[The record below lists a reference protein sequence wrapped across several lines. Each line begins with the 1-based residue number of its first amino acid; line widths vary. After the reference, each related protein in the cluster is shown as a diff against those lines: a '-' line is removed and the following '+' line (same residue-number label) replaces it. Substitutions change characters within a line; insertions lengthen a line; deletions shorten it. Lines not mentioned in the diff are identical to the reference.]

1 MVHAHIIGA
10 GVAGLSSAVH
20 ILKRGGRVTLHESAG
35 HAGGRCR
42 SFDDA
47 ALGCRI
53 DNGNHLLLSG
63 NAAALEYLALIGAE
77 DGLAGP
83 EKAVFPFLDLQTGA
97 RWTVEMGPGGIPW
110 WIFSAARRVPGSRP
124 ADYLRALRLAWAG
137 DDATV
142 ADCLGADN
150 LLFKRFWEPLA
161 VAVLNTAADEGA
173 ASLLWP
179 VIRETFGRGEAACRP
194 LIARVGLSE
203 SFVDPALRFF
213 AGRRAGFLANH
224 RLRALRLDGDRV
236 AALVFDGDDVVL
248 TVEDAVVLAVPPRI
262 AAELVPDLVVPDES
276 RAIVNG
282 HFRLPA
288 ASGDFSFLGLVGGVA
303 QWLFVRG
310 DVASVTVSA
319 ADTLADD
326 EAGTIAARLW
336 SEVRRALGVG
346 GATPPAYRIVKE
358 KRATFAQTP
367 AQVRRRPPTRTRWKN
382 LFLAGDWTQTGLP
395 ATIEGGIRSGRQ
407 AAEAMI
413 LAGSRP

>member
-1 MVHAHIIGA
+1 MGNAHIIGA
-10 GVAGLSSAVH
+10 GVAGLATAVH
-20 ILKRGGRVTLHESAG
+20 LLTRGGKVTLHESAG

-63 NAAALEYLALIGAE
+63 NRAALEYLALIGAE

-83 EKAVFPFLDLQTGA
+83 GKAAYPFLDLRTGE
-97 RWTVEMGPGGIPW
+97 RWTVEMGAGRVPW
-110 WIFSAARRVPGSRP
+110 WIFSRARRVPGSRP
-124 ADYLRALRLAWAG
+124 ADYLSALRLAWAG
-137 DDATV
+137 ETATV
-142 ADCLGADN
+142 AECLGADN
-150 LLFKRFWEPLA
+150 PLFKRFWEPLA

-179 VIRETFGRGEAACRP
+179 VVRETFGRGEAACRP

-203 SFVDPALRFF
+203 SFVDPALRFL
-213 AGRRAGFLANH
+213 AERRAEFVANH
-224 RLRALRLDGDRV
+224 RLRALGLEGDRV
-236 AALVFDGDDVVL
+236 TALKFDGGDVAL
-248 TVEDAVVLAVPPRI
+248 AGGDAVVLAVPPRN
-262 AAELVPDLVVPDES
+262 AAELVPGLVVPDSS

-319 ADTLADD
+319 ADTLAEDD
-326 EAGTIAARLW
+326 AAAIADRLW
-336 SEVRRALGVG
+336 DEVCRALGL
-346 GATPPAYRIVKE
+346 GAAPLPAHRIVKE

-367 AQVRRRPPTRTRWKN
+367 SQVRRRPPTRTPWKN
-382 LFLAGDWTQTGLP
+382 LFLAGDWTATGLP
-395 ATIEGGIRSGRQ
+395 ATIEGAIRSGRD
-407 AAEAMI
+407 AAETAAM
-413 LAGSRP
+413 AVHAA

>member
-1 MVHAHIIGA
+1 MRHAHIIGA
-10 GVAGLSSAVH
+10 GVAGLSTAVH
-20 ILKRGGRVTLHESAG
+20 LLNRGWNVTLHESAG

-42 SFDDA
+42 SFVDA
-47 ALGCRI
+47 TLGCRI

-63 NAAALEYLALIGAE
+63 NGAALEYLSLIDAA
-77 DGLAGP
+77 DGLTGP
-83 EKAVFPFLDLQTGA
+83 DKAAFPFLDLKTGR
-97 RWTVEMGPGGIPW
+97 RWTVEMGAGRLPW
-110 WIFSAARRVPGSRP
+110 WIFSEARRVPGSRP
-124 ADYLRALRLAWAG
+124 ADYVRALRLAWAG
-137 DDATV
+137 ERATV
-142 ADCLGADN
+142 AECLGADN
-150 LLFKRFWEPLA
+150 PLFKRFWEPLA

-203 SFVDPALRFF
+203 SFIDPALRFL
-213 AGRRAGFLANH
+213 AGRRAGFFANH
-224 RLRALRLDGDRV
+224 RLRALSLEGDRV
-236 AALVFDGDDVVL
+236 AALTFEGGDEAVAAG
-248 TVEDAVVLAVPPRI
+248 DAVVLAVPPRN
-262 AAELVPDLVVPDES
+262 AAELVPGLIVPDLS

-310 DVASVTVSA
+310 AVASVTVSA

-326 EAGTIAARLW
+326 DAAAIAGRLW
-336 SEVRRALGVG
+336 DEVRRALALGE
-346 GATPPAYRIVKE
+346 APLPAYRIVKE

-367 AQVRRRPPTRTRWKN
+367 DQVRRRPPARTPWKN

-395 ATIEGGIRSGRQ
+395 ATIEGAIRSGRK
-407 AAEAMI
+407 AAETVI
-413 LAGSRP
+413 WSGSRA